1 MGLHHTLN
9 HIRSEHYL
17 PRLFDRTTYDT
28 WEAAGAKDIRE
39 VAREKVRQI
48 LATHEVAPLAS
59 EVRKELQAIIKN
71 AEETYGR

>member
-1 MGLHHTLN
+1 
-9 HIRSEHYL
+9 
-17 PRLFDRTTYDT
+17 LFDRTTYDT

-39 VAREKVRQI
+39 VARERVRQI

-59 EVRKELQAIIKN
+59 EVRKELQVIIKN